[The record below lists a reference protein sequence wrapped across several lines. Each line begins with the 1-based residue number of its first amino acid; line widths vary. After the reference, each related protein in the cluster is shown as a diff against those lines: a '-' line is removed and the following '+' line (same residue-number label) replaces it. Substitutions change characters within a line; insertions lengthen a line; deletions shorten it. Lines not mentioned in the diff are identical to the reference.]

1 MNENE
6 IKNIISTYTPISLKE
21 MDNVSLMKR
30 VDTKFLLGKNQ
41 LRQILESIKDEYF
54 ILEINKNRLMNYKSL
69 YFDSVDKIFY
79 NNHHNKRVRR
89 TKVRI
94 RKYVES
100 NILFLEVK
108 QKDIKGNTVKNRVRI
123 DSFETVLSKNS
134 NSFIEKITTKNY
146 TLEPSL
152 WNSFRRITLVNK
164 KAKERVTI
172 DVDLSFSINV
182 KEKKY
187 DDLVI
192 VELKQERYNRNSP
205 IVESLKKNGFLPYS
219 LSKYCV
225 GMINLYDNLKQN
237 RFKEKLIK
245 INKIS
250 TSSWNS

>member
-1 MNENE
+1 MYENE
-6 IKNIISTYTPISLKE
+6 IKNIISNYTPISLNE

-30 VDTKFLLGKNQ
+30 VDTKFLIGKNQ
-41 LRQILESIKDEYF
+41 LSQILESIRDEYF

-69 YFDSVDKIFY
+69 YFDSDDKIFY
-79 NNHHNKRVRR
+79 NNHHNKRARR

-108 QKDIKGNTVKNRVRI
+108 QKDIKGNTVKNRIKI
-123 DSFETVLSKNS
+123 DDFETVLSENS
-134 NSFIEKITTKNY
+134 NSFIKKITSKNH
-146 TLEPSL
+146 TLNPSL

-172 DVDLSFSINV
+172 DINLSYSINI
-182 KEKKY
+182 KEKY
-187 DDLVI
+187 FDDLVI
-192 VELKQERYNRNSP
+192 IELKQERYNRNSP
-205 IVESLKKNGFLPYS
+205 IVETLKTKGFFPYS
-219 LSKYCV
+219 ISKYCI

-250 TSSWNS
+250 ASSWNS